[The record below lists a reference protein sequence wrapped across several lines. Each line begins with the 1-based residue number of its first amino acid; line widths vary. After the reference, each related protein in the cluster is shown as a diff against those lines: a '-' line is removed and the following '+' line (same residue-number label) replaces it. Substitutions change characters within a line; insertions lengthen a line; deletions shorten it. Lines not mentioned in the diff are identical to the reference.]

1 MQIRINIPDDLYNK
15 IQEQAQKEY
24 RSVPN
29 YVASVL
35 HTHLSTPIPTPPQFI
50 PHNTPG
56 GMQIP
61 DTPPVITA
69 STPSTPAP
77 QSTPAST
84 PNTTPGSQTT
94 PPTPTLTR
102 RTVIDFEPPALSTIE
117 DYETRLCNPDDE
129 FYYRVKEYFLKHKQ
143 PERFLTLLQL
153 VNSTPPTPLAKIK
166 EDYIMSI
173 YDALNTPVGYDLTT
187 HEWKDLLSSFK
198 IKN

>member
-1 MQIRINIPDDLYNK
+1 MSKETNEKLKALAKDDERSLSKYLERGLIYLANIPGGY
-15 IQEQAQKEY
+15 
-24 RSVPN
+24 
-29 YVASVL
+29 
-35 HTHLSTPIPTPPQFI
+35 HTSIPTSI

-61 DTPPVITA
+61 DTPPVITV
-69 STPSTPAP
+69 STTPS
-77 QSTPAST
+77 ST
-84 PNTTPGSQTT
+84 PNTTPGTQ
-94 PPTPTLTR
+94 PTQTR
-102 RTVIDFEPPALSTIE
+102 RTVIDYTPPALSTIE
-117 DYETRLCNPDDE
+117 DYEARLCNPDDE

-153 VNSTPPTPLAKIK
+153 VNSNPPTPLAKIK

-198 IKN
+198 IK

>member
-1 MQIRINIPDDLYNK
+1 MQKKISIPEDIYDKLRGLAQTEFRSMSDELRYIINQYTTI
-15 IQEQAQKEY
+15 
-24 RSVPN
+24 S
-29 YVASVL
+29 
-35 HTHLSTPIPTPPQFI
+35 TPPQFI

-69 STPSTPAP
+69 DT
-77 QSTPAST
+77 
-84 PNTTPGSQTT
+84 TTPGTQTT
-94 PPTPTLTR
+94 PPTK
-102 RTVIDFEPPALSTIE
+102 RTVIDQPGTQTTPYTPSLSDTPPALSTIE
-117 DYETRLCNPDDE
+117 DYEARLCNPDDE
-129 FYYRVKEYFLKHKQ
+129 FYYRVKEYFLRHKQ

-153 VNSTPPTPLAKIK
+153 VNSNPPTPLAQIK

-198 IKN
+198 IK

>member
-15 IQEQAQKEY
+15 IQEQAQAEY

-35 HTHLSTPIPTPPQFI
+35 HAHLSTPIPTPSTPQFI
-50 PHNTPG
+50 PHNG
-56 GMQIP
+56 GIQIP

-69 STPSTPAP
+69 DTTSPAP
-77 QSTPAST
+77 NITPAS
-84 PNTTPGSQTT
+84 Q
-94 PPTPTLTR
+94 PTPTPTRAR

-117 DYETRLCNPDDE
+117 DYEQRLCNPDDE

-143 PERFLTLLQL
+143 PGRFLTLLQL
-153 VNSTPPTPLAKIK
+153 VNSNPPTPLAKIK

-173 YDALNTPVGYDLTT
+173 YDALDTPVGYDLTT

-198 IKN
+198 IK

>member
-1 MQIRINIPDDLYNK
+1 MQIRINISDDLYNK
-15 IQEQAQKEY
+15 IQEQAQAEY

-35 HTHLSTPIPTPPQFI
+35 HAHLSTLPSTPPQFI
-50 PHNTPG
+50 PHNG
-56 GMQIP
+56 GIQIP
-61 DTPPVITA
+61 DTPPVITV
-69 STPSTPAP
+69 STTPAP
-77 QSTPAST
+77 QSTPNTT
-84 PNTTPGSQTT
+84 PNTTPGTQST
-94 PPTPTLTR
+94 PTPTPTR

-117 DYETRLCNPDDE
+117 DYEQRLCNPDDE

-153 VNSTPPTPLAKIK
+153 VNSNPPTPLAKIK

-198 IKN
+198 IK

>member
-1 MQIRINIPDDLYNK
+1 MSKETNEKLKALAKDDERSLSKYLERGLIYLANIPGGY
-15 IQEQAQKEY
+15 
-24 RSVPN
+24 
-29 YVASVL
+29 
-35 HTHLSTPIPTPPQFI
+35 HTSIPTPSIPQFI
-50 PHNTPG
+50 PHNT

-61 DTPPVITA
+61 DTPPVITV
-69 STPSTPAP
+69 STTPAP
-77 QSTPAST
+77 QST
-84 PNTTPGSQTT
+84 
-94 PPTPTLTR
+94 PTPTLTR

-117 DYETRLCNPDDE
+117 DYEQRLCNPDDE

-153 VNSTPPTPLAKIK
+153 VNSNPPTPLAKIK

-198 IKN
+198 IK